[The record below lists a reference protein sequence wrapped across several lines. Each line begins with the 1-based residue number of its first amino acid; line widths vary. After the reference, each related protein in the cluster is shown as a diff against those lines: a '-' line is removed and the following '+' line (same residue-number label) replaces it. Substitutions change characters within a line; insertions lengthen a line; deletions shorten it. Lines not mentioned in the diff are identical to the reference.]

1 MLGFKNE
8 MKSIRLLIIGDVES
22 ENVTKITEYFV
33 PKRPFFDCVLI
44 CGPFCREVI
53 ENREDEAKEEGN
65 MTSIIAQLE
74 SIVCRV
80 IYLPSDLDPVTTL
93 VDELHLTPNSIS
105 IHART
110 MPLCKGLYISGFTE
124 KDELLNSQSSNKEE
138 KNLNDIDDEYYVE
151 SSSSIDIIEEM
162 FQGMAAVV
170 KKGIEEDSSKSYLP
184 ASILILNYK
193 YFHTL
198 NHVLFHCG
206 AILKKACVSTC
217 IIPKIEEDN
226 VNIPSYLN
234 GMHIIRPKS
243 LRQGFYTVAIYEC
256 NSMTYRGNQT
266 NSWNFKGA
274 ETYQIGIKDAI

>member
-1 MLGFKNE
+1 
-8 MKSIRLLIIGDVES
+8 
-22 ENVTKITEYFV
+22 
-33 PKRPFFDCVLI
+33 
-44 CGPFCREVI
+44 
-53 ENREDEAKEEGN
+53 
-65 MTSIIAQLE
+65 
-74 SIVCRV
+74 
-80 IYLPSDLDPVTTL
+80 
-93 VDELHLTPNSIS
+93 
-105 IHART
+105 